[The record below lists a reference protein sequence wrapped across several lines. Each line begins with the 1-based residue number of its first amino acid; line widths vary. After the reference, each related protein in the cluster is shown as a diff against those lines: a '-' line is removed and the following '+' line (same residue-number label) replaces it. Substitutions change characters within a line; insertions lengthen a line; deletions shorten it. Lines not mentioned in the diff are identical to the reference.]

1 MTRVSQK
8 FGAQRR
14 HAERRPHSAI
24 TKVVA
29 SLAAAVML
37 GTSPAA
43 AQAPKPAPDG
53 AKIYAA
59 TCQACHQ
66 ATGLGLANQFP
77 PLAGSEWVTGREDR
91 LILIILHGITGEI
104 EVEGEMF
111 NGLMPTWGPQFGDDD
126 VAAVATYVRS
136 AWGNKAAPVSTA
148 TVARVRAAHA
158 ARKAPW
164 TVVELQRV
172 LRQE

>member
-1 MTRVSQK
+1 MTVGAVLLAMAATA
-8 FGAQRR
+8 GAQ
-14 HAERRPHSAI
+14 
-24 TKVVA
+24 
-29 SLAAAVML
+29 
-37 GTSPAA
+37 GT
-43 AQAPKPAPDG
+43 KPAPDG

-66 ATGLGLANQFP
+66 ANGLGLANQFP

-104 EVEGEMF
+104 EVEGEVF
-111 NGLMPTWGPQFGDDD
+111 NGLMPTWGPSFGDDD

-136 AWGNKAAPVSTA
+136 TWGNKAAPISVA

-158 ARKAPW
+158 ARKTPW
-164 TVVELQRV
+164 TAPDLQRA
-172 LRQE
+172 LSARLSP

>member
-1 MTRVSQK
+1 M
-8 FGAQRR
+8 A
-14 HAERRPHSAI
+14 H
-24 TKVVA
+24 VVA
-29 SLAAAVML
+29 SFAAAVML